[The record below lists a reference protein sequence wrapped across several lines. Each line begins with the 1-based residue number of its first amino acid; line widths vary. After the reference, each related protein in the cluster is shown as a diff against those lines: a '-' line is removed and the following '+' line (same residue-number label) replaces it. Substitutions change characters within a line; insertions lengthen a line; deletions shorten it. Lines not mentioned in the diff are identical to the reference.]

1 MKIAGL
7 QKLTLLD
14 YPGKTA
20 CTVFFG
26 GCNFRCPFCHNWEL
40 LDGSYPP
47 QMDEEQLVS
56 FLKKRFGMLE
66 GVCITGGEPL
76 LSDDIIPLL
85 QKIREI
91 GYSIKIDTNGSYPER
106 LKRIIDLGLADY
118 VAMDIKNS
126 PEKYAETAGGFSGM
140 DKIRQSID
148 LLIQGE
154 LPYEFR
160 TTVVDELHAEEDF
173 HGIGK
178 LISGA
183 EKWYLQKF
191 QDRDTVP
198 YEGFHAPDADSIAKY
213 ADIMRAYVKT
223 VEIRG

>member
-40 LDGSYPP
+40 LDGSYPA
-47 QMDEEQLVS
+47 QMEEDELLS
-56 FLKKRFGMLE
+56 FLKKRKGMLE

-76 LSDDIIPLL
+76 ISDAIIPLL
-85 QKIREI
+85 QKIRDM
-91 GYSIKIDTNGSYPER
+91 GYSIKIDTNGSFPDR
-106 LKRIIDLGLADY
+106 LKSIIDLGLADY

-126 PEKYAETAGGFSGM
+126 PEKYKETAGGFSDM
-140 DKIRQSID
+140 EKIEKSID
-148 LLIQGE
+148 LLINGDID
-154 LPYEFR
+154 YEFR
-160 TTVVDELHAEEDF
+160 TTVVNELHTKEDF
-173 HGIGK
+173 HAMGNM
-178 LISGA
+178 ISGA
-183 EKWYLQKF
+183 EKWFLQKF
-191 QDRDTVP
+191 ADRDTVP
-198 YEGFHAPDADSIAKY
+198 FKGFNAPDADSVREY
-213 ADIMRAYVKT
+213 ADIMRKYVKC

>member
-40 LDGSYPP
+40 LDGSYPM
-47 QMDEEQLVS
+47 QMDEEQLMD
-56 FLKKRFGMLE
+56 FLKKRAGILD

-76 LSDDIIPLL
+76 LSDDIFALL
-85 QKIREI
+85 EKIRSL
-91 GYSIKIDTNGSYPER
+91 GYAIKIDTNGSFPER
-106 LKRIIDLGLADY
+106 LKRIIDEGLADY

-126 PEKYAETAGGFSGM
+126 PEKYAETAGGFSNM
-140 DKIRQSID
+140 EKIRQSIA
-148 LLIQGE
+148 LLMNSGVD
-154 LPYEFR
+154 YEFR
-160 TTVVDELHAEEDF
+160 TTVVDELHKAEDF
-173 HGIGK
+173 RGMGE
-178 LISGA
+178 LIRGA
-183 EKWYLQKF
+183 GKWYLQKF
-191 QDRDTVP
+191 RDRDTVP
-198 YEGFHAPDADSIAKY
+198 FEGFHAPEADKVRIH

>member
-40 LDGSYPP
+40 LDGSYPA
-47 QMDEEQLVS
+47 QMDDAALIS
-56 FLKKRFGMLE
+56 FLEKRKGMLE

-76 LSDDIIPLL
+76 LSDAIIPLL
-85 QKIREI
+85 QKIRSM
-91 GYSIKIDTNGSYPER
+91 GYCIKIDTNGSFPER
-106 LKRIIDLGLADY
+106 LKHIIDAGLADY

-126 PEKYAETAGGFSGM
+126 PEKYAETAGGFSDM
-140 DKIRQSID
+140 EKIRQSID
-148 LLIQGE
+148 LLISSGID
-154 LPYEFR
+154 YEFR
-160 TTVVDELHAEEDF
+160 TTVVDELHKAEDF

-183 EKWYLQKF
+183 KKWYLQKF
-191 QDRDTVP
+191 TDRDTVP
-198 YEGFHAPDADSIAKY
+198 FEGFNAPGADSIAEY
-213 ADIMRAYVKT
+213 ADTMRAYVKT